1 MKKQHGNEL
10 SQAQIERLAWLSEE
24 FGEIQQAIGKILRH
38 GYDSKDPTNPNHKG
52 NRADLER
59 EIGDAYTA
67 IALMSNEGDLSLIRI
82 MSSSHEMD
90 LSKKYFHHQ
99 SWNKSPYEEIR

>member
-1 MKKQHGNEL
+1 MKHHGNNL
-10 SQAQIERLAWLSEE
+10 SKAQIERLAWLSEE
-24 FGEIQQAIGKILRH
+24 LGEVIQAIGKILRH
-38 GYDSKDPTNPNHKG
+38 GYDSKDPTNSNHKG

-67 IALMSNEGDLSLIRI
+67 ITLMSNEGDLSLMRI
-82 MSSSHEMD
+82 MASSQEMD
-90 LSKKYFHHQ
+90 LSEKYFHHQ